1 MDEAPPVLEDRRRDR
16 TSETLQALARLLDAA
31 RRRSGLEALALTD
44 RSGLLLSGSGP
55 ARLCDE
61 LAAWAP
67 LAGRTPDND
76 TVPSSLDAL
85 ERRTGRRR
93 LALDGIE
100 IIVST
105 LGDGSADGSADGN
118 ADGAGV
124 DREIDAVSAG
134 LRRILAAGDASV

>member
-1 MDEAPPVLEDRRRDR
+1 MDDTPSPLEDRRRDR
-16 TSETLQALARLLDAA
+16 TSETLQALSRLLEAA

-67 LAGRTPDND
+67 LVGKSPDND

-93 LALDGIE
+93 VALDGIE
-100 IIVST
+100 IIVTS
-105 LGDGSADGSADGN
+105 LGDG
-118 ADGAGV
+118 AGT

-134 LRRILAAGDASV
+134 LRRILAVGDASV

>member
-16 TSETLQALARLLDAA
+16 TSETLQ
-31 RRRSGLEALALTD
+31 ALALTD

-67 LAGRTPDND
+67 LVGRTPDND
-76 TVPSSLDAL
+76 TMPSSLDAL

-93 LALDGIE
+93 VALDGIE

-105 LGDGSADGSADGN
+105 LGDGA
-118 ADGAGV
+118 GA